1 MKMLFRFALLCAT
14 FIAGQAQAQFS
25 PGCGSGFCSMNAGGA
40 SPVAPFVTS
49 QRIVLNN
56 TFVDFTYDYQ
66 FINHIHVDGRGI
78 GPVDTWWKTPGNS
91 PQWSSAILDSSG
103 WPNAV
108 GVSGRVFGAHVLIPA
123 STDYATYVITWTG
136 QGQLS
141 LTVGTWTT
149 NSITGTGCVT
159 NSNGNWTGQDCRVEV
174 TYSGAKVQVGWRV
187 LQTNQSGGG
196 YFRDLKFFRAADEA
210 DLLAGK
216 IFRTPYK
223 QIIADM
229 NPSAIRFMNWTGG
242 NDSTQNRFEN
252 RNVPGYATYGGGNP
266 TISPPYQETSTA
278 NLMTVPAATGMPV
291 AMQHGEL
298 AMMRI
303 GVGEVRAGNR
313 TVTAIQKC
321 NPAVLCLGGQ
331 VTATAHGFNTG
342 DTVVFV
348 VSAGMTQLDHW
359 NTVITV
365 VDADH
370 FDTTVD
376 TTGFTTFTAGTV
388 SEYMSLDVGVRG
400 AYPVISTDASTPIPA
415 VGSNNFMVAGD
426 YRTFY
431 FDKKIAASRDGAGA
445 LIYGAW
451 LTTPFQNGGTPD
463 NSPPLLGTPLEICT
477 ALVNEVN
484 ALSDGPISMW
494 ITIPH
499 WGLSSMDPDYSAASN
514 FPVNAVKTV
523 LNGANGYL
531 GLTSRAGVK
540 LFVENT
546 NERWNPG
553 ASFKQTYYYRR
564 AGFLAYGGSQTD
576 TSSYSAVRS
585 VIAVTDIKTA
595 VPAQLD
601 RLKFVQAI
609 QGGGG
614 FGGGSPNKNYI
625 EGTASYF
632 ADPNI
637 LALPNPTNTPIS
649 YHDYMA
655 FASYFDP
662 PDALD
667 YMTKVGAGGFTDD
680 SALYAG
686 TAPYG
691 APNQAL
697 AVTNFVNQVISGTNG
712 QSINL
717 YTSFLTTYATA
728 MQAIGKEVIQYEGG
742 HDWAVA
748 IGGTQGGHVITAAD
762 QTFLLAA
769 QGSADWAAALI
780 SFFGNFPTT
789 TAAAMPAAYVMIDQ
803 RFGYTSINSTV
814 AAPDNYSGGIEGAAL
829 SAVWTAF
836 GTYDAGLP

>member
-1 MKMLFRFALLCAT
+1 MKELITAFLFLLVAAAADARPRGIRAVDTST
-14 FIAGQAQAQFS
+14 FT
-25 PGCGSGFCSMNAGGA
+25 P
-40 SPVAPFVTS
+40 S
-49 QRIVLNN
+49 QRIVLNVN
-56 TFVDFTYDYQ
+56 FMDLVYDYQ
-66 FINHIHVDGRGI
+66 FINHIQVDGRGI

-91 PQWSSAILDSSG
+91 PQWSSAILDQAG
-103 WPNAV
+103 WINVP

-123 STDYATYVITWTG
+123 STNYATYVITWSG

-149 NSITGTGCVT
+149 TNITGTGCVT

-174 TYSGAKVQVGWRV
+174 TYSGAKAQVGWRV

-196 YFRDLKFFRAADEA
+196 YFRNLKFFRAADEA
-210 DLLAGK
+210 DLIAGK
-216 IFRTPYK
+216 IFRAPYR

-242 NDSTQNRFEN
+242 NNATQNRFEN

-278 NLMTVPAATGMPV
+278 NLMTVPSATGMPV

-313 TVTAIQKC
+313 TVTAITKA
-321 NPAVLCLGGQ
+321 NPGV
-331 VTATAHGFNTG
+331 VTAAAHGFNNG

-348 VSAGMTQLDHW
+348 ISAGMTQLDHW
-359 NTVITV
+359 NVTATVIDPDT
-365 VDADH
+365 
-370 FDTTVD
+370 FSIGIDTTS
-376 TTGFTTFTAGTV
+376 FTTFTAGTV
-388 SEYMSLDVGVRG
+388 SEYMSLNVGGRG
-400 AYPVISTDASTPIPA
+400 AYPVISTDGSTPIPA

-431 FDKKIAASRDGAGA
+431 FDKKIAASRDGSGA

-451 LTTPFQNGGTPD
+451 LTPPFTNAGTAD
-463 NSPPLLGTPLEICT
+463 NVPPQLGTPLEICT

-484 ALSDGPISMW
+484 ELSAGPVSMW

-523 LNGANGYL
+523 LNGANGFS
-531 GLTSRAGVK
+531 GLTTRSNVK

-546 NERWNPG
+546 NERWNP
-553 ASFKQTYYYRR
+553 AFTQTAYYSRV
-564 AGFLAYGGSQTD
+564 GFLTYGSSS

-585 VIAVTDIKTA
+585 VIAVIDIKA
-595 VPAQLD
+595 AIPGQLNQ
-601 RLKFVQAI
+601 LKFVQAI

-614 FGGGSPNKNYI
+614 FGVGSINRNYI
-625 EGTASYF
+625 EGTADYF
-632 ADPNI
+632 SDPHI
-637 LALPNPTNTPIS
+637 TALSTPSAQPIS

-662 PDALD
+662 PSGAD
-667 YMTKVGAGGFTDD
+667 YMTKVGVGGFTDD

-691 APNQAL
+691 APNQSQAI
-697 AVTNFVNQVISGTNG
+697 TNFVNQVISGTNG

-717 YTSFLTTYATA
+717 YTTYLSTYATA
-728 MQAIGKEVIQYEGG
+728 MQAVGRGVIQYEGAQ
-742 HDWAVA
+742 DWAIAVGA
-748 IGGTQGGHVITAAD
+748 SQGGHTITSAD
-762 QTFLLAA
+762 QTFLLAIQA
-769 QGSADWAAALI
+769 SSLWATTLTA
-780 SFFGNFPTT
+780 FYGNFKTT
-789 TAAAMPAAYVMIDQ
+789 TAAAMPSAYIMLDQ
-803 RFGYTSINSTV
+803 RWGYATANNTTNQ
-814 AAPDNYSGGIEGAAL
+814 PDDYSGGIEGAAL
-829 SAVWTAF
+829 NATWTAF
-836 GTYDAGLP
+836 GTYNAGLN